1 VGVTPLVLI
10 RHGPTRW
17 NAEGRI
23 QGRNDVALSQ
33 AGVAEVKRWRLPAA
47 FSGYRW
53 FASPLLRAV
62 QTARLLG
69 ATDICFAP
77 ALGEMRWGAWEGR
90 RLDEIRA
97 EDPTG
102 IADVEA
108 RGLDFAPPGGESP
121 RQVQARLAPWL
132 AARAGE
138 GAPAIAV
145 THKGVIRAL
154 YARASGWPM
163 LGRAPDKLDWSC
175 AHLVTLAADG
185 APVIER
191 LNIRLHQTNDDT
203 PCPPRLF

>member
-1 VGVTPLVLI
+1 MTPLVLI

-23 QGRNDVALSQ
+23 QGRTDVSLSE
-33 AGVAEVKRWRLPAA
+33 AGVAEVGRWRVPDA

-69 ATDICFAP
+69 AAEIRFEP
-77 ALGEMRWGAWEGR
+77 ALGEMRWGEWEGR

-97 EDPTG
+97 EDPAS
-102 IADVEA
+102 IADIEA

-132 AARAGE
+132 ATRAGD
-138 GAPAIAV
+138 GRPAIAV

-154 YARASGWPM
+154 YARATGWPM
-163 LGRAPDKLDWSC
+163 LGRAPGKLDWSC
-175 AHLVTLAADG
+175 AHLFMLDDDG
-185 APVIER
+185 KLTIET
-191 LNIRLHQTNDDT
+191 LNIRLRQGGDDA

>member
-1 VGVTPLVLI
+1 MTRLVFI

-23 QGRNDVALSQ
+23 QGRTDVALS
-33 AGVAEVKRWRLPAA
+33 APGVIEVGRWRLPDE
-47 FSGYRW
+47 FRPYRW
-53 FASPLLRAV
+53 FASPLLRAA

-69 ATDICFAP
+69 ALEICFEP

-97 EDPTG
+97 EDPSGT
-102 IADVEA
+102 ADIEA

-121 RQVQARLAPWL
+121 RQVQARLAPFL
-132 AARAGE
+132 AARAAAA
-138 GAPAIAV
+138 APAIIV

-154 YARASGWPM
+154 YAQATGWPM
-163 LGRAPDKLDWSC
+163 LGKPPDRLDWSA
-175 AHLVTLAADG
+175 AHLFQIAADG
-185 APVIER
+185 EPSVER
-191 LNIRLHQTNDDT
+191 LNLSLRAADDGS